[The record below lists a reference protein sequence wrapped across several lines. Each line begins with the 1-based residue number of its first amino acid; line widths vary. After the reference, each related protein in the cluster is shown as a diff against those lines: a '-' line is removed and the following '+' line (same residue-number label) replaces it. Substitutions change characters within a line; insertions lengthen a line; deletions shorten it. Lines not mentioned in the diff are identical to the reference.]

1 MDVNRVFPENLHV
14 TLRCTEKD
22 FLQNMISLTNLLY
35 SNRYQGDYEKDSD
48 RDSGY
53 HSHGNASANSG
64 YGHQQRGAVAMSL
77 NPFTNLPYTPR
88 YYELYRYV
96 LY

>member
-1 MDVNRVFPENLHV
+1 
-14 TLRCTEKD
+14 
-22 FLQNMISLTNLLY
+22 MILLTKMLY

-64 YGHQQRGAVAMSL
+64 YGHQHRGAVAMSL

-88 YYELYRYV
+88 YYELYR
-96 LY
+96 